1 MWKDQGGLGVA
12 DGAGG
17 QVSREFPE
25 CTPPKVGGGGQG
37 LGRRCCIGSL
47 SQGLALH
54 GGVGPPLEQQ
64 CKAREEERWGGCA
77 ARALTFP
84 RPATLQDS
92 IKKFEQELMLERHM
106 TLMKEKQV
114 IVRRQQEEVSRLMQ
128 TQVGDLHHQVGKQI
142 HDRWAEATARKGALG
157 LMGRAGGLRHLWP
170 WVRQVTTSCIFQSQA
185 LFSVLSYF
193 SGPARMWS
201 AVIRTVSPSFTGKT
215 VLLGP
220 LPGVL
225 LLLRAHW
232 VPGRLGPRP
241 LSG

>member
-1 MWKDQGGLGVA
+1 MWQTELGAKSPGRTLSVPLLKWGVA
-12 DGAGG
+12 GWAGAWEALLHWQFESGAGAAW
-17 QVSREFPE
+17 R
-25 CTPPKVGGGGQG
+25 
-37 LGRRCCIGSL
+37 
-47 SQGLALH
+47 
-54 GGVGPPLEQQ
+54 GPPLEQQ

-77 ARALTFP
+77 ARTLPFP
-84 RPATLQDS
+84 RPATLQNS
-92 IKKFEQELMLERHM
+92 IKKFEQELMLERHL

-128 TQVGDLHHQVGKQI
+128 TQVGDLHHQVDKQT

-157 LMGRAGGLRHLWP
+157 LRERAGGLRHLWP

-185 LFSVLSYF
+185 LFAVLSYF
-193 SGPARMWS
+193 SGPVRTWS
-201 AVIRTVSPSFTGKT
+201 AVIRTASPSFMGKT

-232 VPGRLGPRP
+232 VP
-241 LSG
+241 SGTAHVL